1 MEPSKCTQETQQ
13 SISDALAD
21 ESEAPGD
28 QGHPKE
34 LIPFINKAGTSVA
47 WGPVV
52 QPKCQPGWPLKWG
65 QSFTASAAEFSIMPL
80 CRMSQNLPSST
91 AFLLCP
97 LVFLLLCSLHCS
109 VPAAAPSLFQVARS
123 VTGQAR
129 SVCVCVSG
137 AGQKNLLKPQLLLSL
152 WFPQNANQIQLSHRG
167 WSKVYIRL
175 GAINV
180 LWQGGERQP
189 VFYMGESQ
197 MIIF

>member
-1 MEPSKCTQETQQ
+1 MPIFKKLLHMVWSFTNPGRSPFCFALFTTNLLNGAFKMYGQEMQQ

-52 QPKCQPGWPLKWG
+52 QPKCQLGWPLKWG
-65 QSFTASAAEFSIMPL
+65 QSFTASAAEFSIMSL

-91 AFLLCP
+91 AFLPCP
-97 LVFLLLCSLHCS
+97 LVFLLLCSLHCC
-109 VPAAAPSLFQVARS
+109 VPAAAPSLFQVAWS

-129 SVCVCVSG
+129 SVCVCVG
-137 AGQKNLLKPQLLLSL
+137 GGGRTKKPAQTPTFVKL
-152 WFPQNANQIQLSHRG
+152 
-167 WSKVYIRL
+167 
-175 GAINV
+175 
-180 LWQGGERQP
+180 
-189 VFYMGESQ
+189 
-197 MIIF
+197 MIPKKC